1 MFVFFLFFY
10 ENITNLSTSVDNFV
24 DNLKERM
31 KKMTIDQDE
40 LLSKL
45 QELLKNEVSTISY
58 ETWIQPLGIDS
69 IKDNHIVFTVKSFF
83 QKDFIENKFDSLIF
97 NTLRYITNKE
107 WTFSVID
114 LSVESNNSEI
124 ISTKNPN
131 VSDSELETHHQTLN
145 TKYTFETF
153 VVGNNNRFAHAAAL
167 AVGNE
172 PGKSYNPL
180 FLYGG
185 VGLGKT
191 HLMQAIGNRIL
202 ENNSKSNVLYVTSEK
217 FTNQLIN
224 SIKDNKTEM
233 FRNKYRNIDALL
245 IDDIQF
251 IAGKD
256 RVQEEFFHTFNT
268 LREDG
273 KQIIISSDKPPR
285 DIEFLEDRLKSRF
298 EWGLLA
304 DIGAPDYETRLAILR
319 KKAQDENIIID
330 DSILSNIATKID
342 SNIRELE
349 GVFNKIVARAS
360 LTHSPITIEL
370 AENII
375 NEFKYESEKI
385 ISSDFIK
392 ETVAK
397 YFSIDKEELAGAK
410 RSNDIA
416 FPRQIAMYLCREVA
430 GMSFPQIGGEFGKRD
445 HSTVM
450 HGYNKISKEIKE
462 KNSTKLIV
470 ESVKNIITSEKK

>member
-1 MFVFFLFFY
+1 M
-10 ENITNLSTSVDNFV
+10 E
-24 DNLKERM
+24 
-31 KKMTIDQDE
+31 IDKDE
-40 LLSKL
+40 LLVRIKDT
-45 QELLKNEVSTISY
+45 LKGEVSSISY
-58 ETWIQPLGIDS
+58 DTWISSLGIKS
-69 IKDNHIVFTVKSFF
+69 IDDGNIVFTTLSEY
-83 QKDFIENKFDSLIF
+83 QRDFIENRFKDLLF
-97 NTLRYITNKE
+97 NTIKFITNKE
-107 WTFSVID
+107 YTFSVID
-114 LSVESNNSEI
+114 LSKKDGNEDGEEGDIITDTTSNVPE
-124 ISTKNPN
+124 
-131 VSDSELETHHQTLN
+131 SELESNHQTLN
-145 TKYTFETF
+145 PKYTFDTF
-153 VVGNNNRFAHAAAL
+153 VVGSNNRFAHAAAL

-191 HLMQAIGNRIL
+191 HLMHAIGNRIIE
-202 ENNSKSNVLYVTSEK
+202 ENRKANVLYVTSEK

-224 SIKDNKTEM
+224 SFKDNKTEM
-233 FRNKYRNIDALL
+233 FRNKYRNIDVLL

-273 KQIIISSDKPPR
+273 KQIIISSDTPPR
-285 DIEFLEDRLKSRF
+285 DIQFLEDRLKSRF

-304 DIGAPDYETRLAILR
+304 DISCPDYETRLAILR
-319 KKAQDENIIID
+319 KKAQDERIIID
-330 DSILSNIATKID
+330 DSILSNIAATID

-349 GVFNKIVARAS
+349 GVFNKIVARAA
-360 LTHSPITIEL
+360 LTHSPITMEHAEL
-370 AENII
+370 II
-375 NEFKYESEKI
+375 NEFKLKSEKV

-397 YFSIDKEELAGAK
+397 YFSINKNDLASEK

-416 FPRQIAMYLCREVA
+416 FPRQIAMLLCRDVA
-430 GMSFPQIGGEFGKRD
+430 NMSFPQIGKDFGDRD

-450 HGYNKISKEIKE
+450 HAYNKIKKEVKD
-462 KNSTKLIV
+462 KNNTRLIV
-470 ESVKNIITSEKK
+470 ESVKNIITSEED

>member
-1 MFVFFLFFY
+1 M
-10 ENITNLSTSVDNFV
+10 E
-24 DNLKERM
+24 
-31 KKMTIDQDE
+31 IDKDE
-40 LLSKL
+40 LLVRIKDT
-45 QELLKNEVSTISY
+45 LKGEVSSISY
-58 ETWIQPLGIDS
+58 DTWISSLGIKS
-69 IKDNHIVFTVKSFF
+69 IDDGNIVFTTLSEY
-83 QKDFIENKFDSLIF
+83 QRDFIENRFKDLLF
-97 NTLRYITNKE
+97 NTIKFITNKE
-107 WTFSVID
+107 YTFSVID
-114 LSVESNNSEI
+114 LSKKDGNEDGEEGDIITDTTSNVPE
-124 ISTKNPN
+124 
-131 VSDSELETHHQTLN
+131 SELESNHQTLN
-145 TKYTFETF
+145 PKYTFDTF
-153 VVGNNNRFAHAAAL
+153 VVGSNNRFAHAAAL

-191 HLMQAIGNRIL
+191 HLMHAIGNRIIE
-202 ENNSKSNVLYVTSEK
+202 ENRKANVLYVTSEK

-224 SIKDNKTEM
+224 SFKDNKTEM
-233 FRNKYRNIDALL
+233 FRNKYRNIDVLL

-273 KQIIISSDKPPR
+273 KQIIISSDTPPR
-285 DIEFLEDRLKSRF
+285 DIQFLEDRLKSRF

-304 DIGAPDYETRLAILR
+304 DISCPDYETRLAILR
-319 KKAQDENIIID
+319 KKAQDERIIID
-330 DSILSNIATKID
+330 DSILSNIAATID

-349 GVFNKIVARAS
+349 GVFNKIVARAA
-360 LTHSPITIEL
+360 LTHSPITMEHAEL
-370 AENII
+370 II
-375 NEFKYESEKI
+375 NEFKLKSEKI

-397 YFSIDKEELAGAK
+397 YFSINKNDLASEK

-416 FPRQIAMYLCREVA
+416 FPRQIAMFLCRDVA
-430 GMSFPQIGGEFGKRD
+430 NMSFPQIGKDFGDRD

-450 HGYNKISKEIKE
+450 HAYNKIKKEVKD
-462 KNSTKLIV
+462 KNNTRLIV
-470 ESVKNIITSEKK
+470 ESVKNIITSEED

>member
-1 MFVFFLFFY
+1 MG
-10 ENITNLSTSVDNFV
+10 
-24 DNLKERM
+24 
-31 KKMTIDQDE
+31 IDKDE
-40 LLSKL
+40 LLTKL
-45 QELLKNEVSTISY
+45 KELLKEEVSKISY
-58 ETWIQPLGIDS
+58 DTWINPLGIRS
-69 IKDNHIVFTVKSFF
+69 IENDHIVFTTVSEY
-83 QKDFIENKFDSLIF
+83 QKDFIENKYRSLVF
-97 NTLRYITNKE
+97 NTLRFITNKD

-114 LSVESNNSEI
+114 LSEEDDSEKI
-124 ISTKNPN
+124 ISDKSSNIPEA
-131 VSDSELETHHQTLN
+131 ELETNRSTLN
-145 TKYTFETF
+145 PKYTFETF

-191 HLMQAIGNRIL
+191 HLMHAIGNRIL
-202 ENNSKSNVLYVTSEK
+202 ENNKKSNVLYVTSEK

-233 FRNKYRNIDALL
+233 FRNIYRNIDVLL

-285 DIEFLEDRLKSRF
+285 DIQFLEDRLKSRF

-304 DIGAPDYETRLAILR
+304 DISCPDYETRLAILR

-330 DSILSNIATKID
+330 DSILSDIANKID

-349 GVFNKIVARAS
+349 GVLNKIVARAS
-360 LTHSPITIEL
+360 LTHSPITIEH

-375 NEFKYESEKI
+375 NEFKYESEKV
-385 ISSDFIK
+385 ISCDFIK
-392 ETVAK
+392 ETVSK
-397 YFSIDKEELAGAK
+397 YFSIDKDELAGEK

-416 FPRQIAMYLCREVA
+416 FPRQIAMYLCREIA
-430 GMSFPQIGGEFGKRD
+430 NMSFPQIGTDFGGRD

-450 HGYNKISKEIKE
+450 HAYNKIKKEIKE
-462 KNSTKLIV
+462 KSNTKLIV
-470 ESVKNIITSEKK
+470 ESVKNIIIDGKK

>member
-1 MFVFFLFFY
+1 M
-10 ENITNLSTSVDNFV
+10 D
-24 DNLKERM
+24 
-31 KKMTIDQDE
+31 IDKDE
-40 LLSKL
+40 LMASIKK
-45 QELLKNEVSTISY
+45 ELEPEITKISFD
-58 ETWIQPLGIDS
+58 TWIAPLGIRS
-69 IKDNHIVFTVKSFF
+69 IEGNNIVFTTTSEF
-83 QKDFIENKFDSLIF
+83 QRDFIENKYRPLIF
-97 NTLRYITNKE
+97 NTLRYITNKD

-114 LSVESNNSEI
+114 LSKEQPEETSEVITDADDSNLQEIESNKS
-124 ISTKNPN
+124 
-131 VSDSELETHHQTLN
+131 TLN
-145 TKYTFETF
+145 PKYTFETF

-172 PGKSYNPL
+172 PSKSYNPL

-191 HLMQAIGNRIL
+191 HLMHAIGNRIL
-202 ENNSKSNVLYVTSEK
+202 ELYKNYNVLYVTSEK

-224 SIKDNKTEM
+224 AIKDNKNDM
-233 FRNKYRNIDALL
+233 FRSKYRNIDVLL

-251 IAGKD
+251 IAGKE
-256 RVQEEFFHTFNT
+256 RIQEEFFHTFNA
-268 LREDG
+268 LYEEG

-285 DIEFLEDRLKSRF
+285 DIPFLEDRLKSRF

-304 DIGAPDYETRLAILR
+304 DISCPDYETRLAILR

-330 DSILSNIATKID
+330 DFILSNIANKID

-360 LTHSPITIEL
+360 LTHSSITIEL
-370 AENII
+370 AEKII
-375 NEFKYESEKI
+375 TEFKYESEKV
-385 ISSDFIK
+385 ISCDFIK

-397 YFSIDKEELAGAK
+397 YFSIEKDDLSGNK

-430 GMSFPQIGGEFGKRD
+430 NMSYPQIGIDFGGRD

-450 HGYNKISKEIKE
+450 HACKKIEKEVKE
-462 KNSTKLIV
+462 KNNTKLIV
-470 ESVKNIITSEKK
+470 DSVKNIIINGKQ